1 MKELCPICSSNNVVV
16 ERYQGTMCIVCQDCG
31 YDEKEDLD
39 TSATFKTN
47 QKAKSE
53 NNPYKTGRK
62 SKF

>member
-16 ERYQGTMCIVCQDCG
+16 EKYMGSMCIVCRDCG

-39 TSATFKTN
+39 SSATFKTN
-47 QKAKSE
+47 QKAKAE
-53 NNPYKTGRK
+53 NNPYKSGRK